1 LTSKDKLE
9 IRAFKALPSERR
21 IGPHFKPECLR
32 LERPDCRGEVET
44 LAQCGI
50 IDHLHVRPAAAM
62 SDDGIRDYLRKASL
76 QEPAFEDVAIVE
88 RHAGSDVRVRDPL
101 RHSPICGQI
110 TTASSTRT

>member
-1 LTSKDKLE
+1 VNGVSDLTSN
-9 IRAFKALPSERR
+9 RNAYGWNPTAPN
-21 IGPHFKPECLR
+21 
-32 LERPDCRGEVET
+32 
-44 LAQCGI
+44 GI
-50 IDHLHVRPAAAM
+50 IDRLHVRPAAAM